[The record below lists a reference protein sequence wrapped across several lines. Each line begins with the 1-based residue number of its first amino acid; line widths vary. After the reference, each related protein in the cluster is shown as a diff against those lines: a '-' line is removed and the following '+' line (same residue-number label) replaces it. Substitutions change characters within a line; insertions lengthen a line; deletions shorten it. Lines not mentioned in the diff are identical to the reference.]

1 MPATGSLTG
10 AQRVTSLTLA
20 TTGPATMNDQA
31 AFRSV
36 SWPGGKRIAVLVS
49 ILFETWSDG
58 KGPSYFP
65 RTTPLKPGTVDRG
78 AIQWAQY
85 GGNEGLWRIL
95 RTLDRHSVPA
105 TIFCSGRCGEL
116 YPPVIAAAAQAG
128 HDIAGHGYTQDG
140 LFCYMTP
147 DEEHVAIRK
156 TLDALEQ
163 ASGIRA
169 QGWATPAY
177 SWTEHTFDLL
187 LQNGVRW
194 YGDALDIGLPR
205 RQQTA
210 SGDIVAFPWSDFVDN
225 RVLRGAPQTF
235 YDVYKDTFEYLR
247 AHEPVGLIHIGF
259 HSHFGGR
266 PLMTAMFDKLLKFLT
281 TQSDVHFPGHNAIAE
296 WVLGRG
302 DTELSSANRFSA

>member
-1 MPATGSLTG
+1 
-10 AQRVTSLTLA
+10 
-20 TTGPATMNDQA
+20 MNDK
-31 AFRSV
+31 STT
-36 SWPGGKRIAVLVS
+36 WPGGKRIAVLVS
-49 ILFETWSDG
+49 ILFECWSDG

-95 RTLDRHSVPA
+95 RTLERHQVPA
-105 TIFCSGRCGEL
+105 TIFCSGRAAEL
-116 YPPVIAAAAQAG
+116 YPDAIKAAARGG

-147 DEEHVAIRK
+147 DEERTAIRK
-156 TLDALEQ
+156 TVEGLER

-187 LQNGVRW
+187 LQEGMRW
-194 YGDALDIGLPR
+194 YGDALDISLPR
-205 RQQTA
+205 KEKTKKG
-210 SGDIVAFPWSDFVDN
+210 GDIVAFPWSDFVDN
-225 RVLRGAPQTF
+225 RVLRGAPQTYF
-235 YDVYKDTFEYLR
+235 EVYKDTFEYLQ
-247 AHEPVGLIHIGF
+247 AHEPMGLLHVAF

-266 PLMTAMFDKLLKFLT
+266 PLMTAMFDKLLAFLT
-281 TQSDVHFPGHNAIAE
+281 AQADAHFPGHNALAK
-296 WVLGRG
+296 WVLERG
-302 DTELSSANRFSA
+302 A

>member
-1 MPATGSLTG
+1 
-10 AQRVTSLTLA
+10 
-20 TTGPATMNDQA
+20 MNDQSA
-31 AFRSV
+31 AQKAV
-36 SWPGGKRIAVLVS
+36 WPGGKSIAVLVS

-65 RTTPLKPGTVDRG
+65 RTTPLKPGTVDHG

-116 YPPVIAAAAQAG
+116 YPDVIAAAAKAG

-147 DEEHVAIRK
+147 DEERIAIRK
-156 TLDALEQ
+156 TLDALER

-177 SWTEHTFDLL
+177 SWTGHTFDLL
-187 LQNGVRW
+187 RPGGRALVRRRARHQPAAQA
-194 YGDALDIGLPR
+194 GDGERRHRRLPLERLR
-205 RQQTA
+205 RQPGAART
-210 SGDIVAFPWSDFVDN
+210 
-225 RVLRGAPQTF
+225 APQ
-235 YDVYKDTFEYLR
+235 L
-247 AHEPVGLIHIGF
+247 
-259 HSHFGGR
+259 S
-266 PLMTAMFDKLLKFLT
+266 T
-281 TQSDVHFPGHNAIAE
+281 TSTPTRSNICARTSRWA
-296 WVLGRG
+296 
-302 DTELSSANRFSA
+302 

>member
-1 MPATGSLTG
+1 
-10 AQRVTSLTLA
+10 
-20 TTGPATMNDQA
+20 MNDQSA
-31 AFRSV
+31 SQRRSQSMAQYL
-36 SWPGGKRIAVLVS
+36 SWPGGKPIAVLVS

-58 KGPSYFP
+58 KAPSYFP

-116 YPPVIAAAAQAG
+116 YPEAIAAATEAG

-147 DEEHVAIRK
+147 DEERAAIRK

-187 LQNGVRW
+187 RAEGVRW
-194 YGDALDIGLPR
+194 YADALDISLPR
-205 RQQTA
+205 KQATA
-210 SGDIVAFPWSDFVDN
+210 NGDIIAFPWSDFVDN
-225 RVLRGAPQTF
+225 RVLRGAPQSF
-235 YDVYKDTFEYLR
+235 FDVYKDTFEYLR
-247 AHEPVGLIHIGF
+247 EHEPMGLLHIGF

-266 PLMTAMFDKLLKFLT
+266 PLMTAMFDKLLGFLQA
-281 TQSDVHFPGHNAIAE
+281 QSEVHFPGHNAIARWMLE
-296 WVLGRG
+296 RAG
-302 DTELSSANRFSA
+302 DELSYANRFFG